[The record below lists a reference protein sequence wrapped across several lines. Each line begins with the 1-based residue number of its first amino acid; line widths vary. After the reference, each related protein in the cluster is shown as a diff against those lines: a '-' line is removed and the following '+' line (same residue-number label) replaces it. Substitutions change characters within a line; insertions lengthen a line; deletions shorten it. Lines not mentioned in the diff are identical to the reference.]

1 MWKQRDDD
9 VEKGLVMRPINLEL
23 MNEMERI
30 QKLQYLWD
38 DAEAIISLDEIIW
51 NPTTKEPGRRRTG

>member
-1 MWKQRDDD
+1 M
-9 VEKGLVMRPINLEL
+9 EKGLVMRPINLEL

-51 NPTTKEPGRRRTG
+51 NPTTKEPGRRQTG

>member
-23 MNEMERI
+23 MNEMERMQEVLRENGLDFKRRVI
-30 QKLQYLWD
+30 TL
-38 DAEAIISLDEIIW
+38 AETCED
-51 NPTTKEPGRRRTG
+51 